1 MSSRRILEVKVIHG
15 EGKDPEVFQLDIANE
30 PRKFSILVF
39 RQPTSLTEAEI
50 NQLVK
55 IARATTGNAC
65 GALLLGEHDK
75 FEVYEVDIQNRYDRE
90 QVI

>member
-15 EGKDPEVFQLDIANE
+15 ESRDPEVFQLDIADDA
-30 PRKFSILVF
+30 RKLNILVF
-39 RQPTSLTEAEI
+39 RQPTTLTEKEI
-50 NQLVK
+50 NQLVN

-75 FEVYEVDIQNRYDRE
+75 FEVYEVEIQNRYDRE